1 MRTSPEA
8 IDEATRAPVPPPTA
22 ADGGPSPE
30 GSGRDLI
37 GGVPGGVFP
46 AWVWK
51 AAPFVV
57 GAFVVA
63 GLILRFVARSE
74 LWLDEALTVN
84 IAQVPF
90 GDLVDT
96 LKRDGSPPLF
106 YVLLHV
112 WIDLFGDSNVAVR
125 ALSGIFAVAT
135 LPAMWFAGRRLGGRT
150 VAWLAFLLLTLSPF
164 AIRYATEAR
173 PYSLQILL
181 VTLGVLALRRAF
193 ERPAPGRLAVV
204 ALVTG
209 LLLYDAYWSLYLVGV
224 TVVYLVVRSWRDAE
238 PHPARRTLAAVIVGC
253 ATFIPW
259 VPTFLHQLE
268 HTGTPWATPIALTTA
283 TGRAV
288 IEFGGGFVP
297 AGWLM
302 GPVLGLVA
310 LLGVFGVAIDRRRIE
325 LDLFTRP
332 VTRHE
337 AAVGFGT
344 LLVGGGIAWVTAGA
358 FEARYAAVV
367 LPMYL
372 LVAAVGLLAFASR
385 ELRMVVV
392 VALLALGLAGG
403 IEAASVDRTQAG
415 EVADVV
421 NSRAA
426 PGDIVGFCPDQV
438 GPAVARIVDADV
450 DMLAWPDGA
459 SPEFVDWTDYAE
471 RNAATDPSAY
481 AQILLDAAGDDG
493 TVWLVW
499 AAGYRTLEG
508 SCEAVVTA
516 LQGARPDT
524 ETMVT
529 GSDEFYEFQSLTR
542 FGPREP

>member
-1 MRTSPEA
+1 MRTSPEE
-8 IDEATRAPVPPPTA
+8 IDQTTRAPLSPTGEATDDDDNA
-22 ADGGPSPE
+22 AAE
-30 GSGRDLI
+30 LI
-37 GGVPGGVFP
+37 GGSSRGLFP
-46 AWVWK
+46 SWVWT
-51 AAPFVV
+51 AVPFLL

-63 GLILRFVARSE
+63 GVVLRFVAQSE

-106 YVLLHV
+106 YAILHV
-112 WIDLFGDSNVAVR
+112 WIDIFGDSNVAVR
-125 ALSGIFAVAT
+125 SLSGVFAVAA
-135 LPAMWFAGRRLGGRT
+135 LPAMWFAARRLGGRT
-150 VAWLAFLLLTLSPF
+150 VAWIALLLLGLSPF

-181 VTLGVLALRRAF
+181 VVLGVLALRRAF
-193 ERPAPGRLAVV
+193 EVPSVGRLAVV
-204 ALVTG
+204 ALLTC

-224 TVVYLVVRSWRDAE
+224 TGVYLVVRSWRDAE
-238 PHPARRTLAAVIVGC
+238 PRPARRVLIAVVVGC

-259 VPTFLHQLE
+259 VPSFLHQLE
-268 HTGTPWATPIALTTA
+268 RTGTPWATPISLTTA
-283 TGRAV
+283 TGHAL

-297 AGWLM
+297 AGWLL
-302 GPVLGLVA
+302 GPLLGVGA
-310 LLGVFGVAIDRRRIE
+310 LLGVFGVAIDRRHIE
-325 LDLFTRP
+325 LDLLTRP
-332 VTRHE
+332 LTRNE
-337 AAVGFGT
+337 AFIGFGT

-372 LVAAVGLLAFASR
+372 LVAAVGLLAVGSR
-385 ELRMVVV
+385 EARLIVL

-403 IEAASVDRTQAG
+403 VEAARVDRTQAG
-415 EVADVV
+415 EVADVI
-421 NSRAA
+421 NDAA
-426 PGDIVGFCPDQV
+426 TPGDVVGFCPDQV
-438 GPAVARIVDADV
+438 GPAVARIIDADV
-450 DMLAWPDGA
+450 AMLSWPDGA
-459 SPEFVDWTDYAE
+459 SPDFVDWTDYAD
-471 RNAATDPSAY
+471 RNAAADPDEY
-481 AQILLDAAGDDG
+481 AQILLDAAGDDQ

-499 AAGYRTLEG
+499 APGYRTLET

-524 ETMVT
+524 ENVVI
-529 GSDEFYEFQSLTR
+529 GSDEFFEFQNLTR